1 MTAPSLCRS
10 LMEGIDTDQVGEI
23 DNTEFSVECY
33 RGFSAAMNMN
43 HDTLPFI
50 QTSVSICL
58 SGF

>member
-1 MTAPSLCRS
+1 
-10 LMEGIDTDQVGEI
+10 MEGIDTDQVGEI

-43 HDTLPFI
+43 HDTLPLI